1 MEALLGV
8 NEWGRV
14 EYYVDALEDF
24 TKAEPLQLTDLLI
37 ARGRA
42 LADFGRGKR
51 NDATIQELRRLRDE
65 AKSVGLNVAIPALEK
80 ALSRA
85 TR

>member
-1 MEALLGV
+1 M
-8 NEWGRV
+8 NEWDRV
-14 EYYVDALEDF
+14 EYYADALEDF

-42 LADFGRGKR
+42 LATFGRGKR
-51 NDATIQELRRLRDE
+51 DDTTIQELRRLRDE